1 METIFVILREL
12 ESLES
17 LVKLAKNKCDESL
30 ESLILAKV
38 ERLVAVRRINVNK
51 THHNKT
57 LHLLVEI
64 NNHLLE
70 GLLDI
75 GTSMS
80 IMSVGVV
87 RELSIMHLVSRLDS
101 YKTTLGVVIQ
111 ALGRDH

>member
-1 METIFVILREL
+1 MEIIFVILKEL
-12 ESLES
+12 EYVES
-17 LVKLAKNKCDESL
+17 LVKLAKSKCDESL
-30 ESLILAKV
+30 KSIILAKA
-38 ERLVAVRRINVNK
+38 EGLMAVRRINVNK

-64 NNHLLE
+64 NNHLVE

-75 GTSMS
+75 GASMS
-80 IMSVGVV
+80 IMLAGVV

-101 YKTTLGVVIQ
+101 YKTALGVVIQ